1 MPTWLNQLD
10 ISLTPHK
17 GRCCVSE
24 SGHGWT
30 AFSDVH
36 CKAFQVQPFKQC
48 RFRHSNVLWSFW
60 RSKVFR
66 LNIYKKRSFSSM
78 NRVCTKL
85 RQRMTPDHLSQLL
98 LISIEGPEILSRRD
112 IVNIVYIWYK
122 KGNRRI
128 QLPDRLQWLY
138 FTWLFWATTSLW
150 LGSEVVK
157 LWSVQLF
164 YVGPMEMDRLHV
176 IVYWSLA
183 LLLTNCLVCSRLL
196 TYKNAVF

>member
-1 MPTWLNQLD
+1 MCQSQAMAGQRSVMYTVKLFECNPSNNVVFATLTYCGHSGAQRCLD
-10 ISLTPHK
+10 
-17 GRCCVSE
+17 
-24 SGHGWT
+24 
-30 AFSDVH
+30 
-36 CKAFQVQPFKQC
+36 
-48 RFRHSNVLWSFW
+48 
-60 RSKVFR
+60 
-66 LNIYKKRSFSSM
+66 YKKRSFSSM

-98 LISIEGPEILSRRD
+98 LISIEGPEVLSRRD

-138 FTWLFWATTSLW
+138 FTWLFWAKTLLW

-164 YVGPMEMDRLHV
+164 YVGQTA
-176 IVYWSLA
+176 W
-183 LLLTNCLVCSRLL
+183 NCLLKSCTLV
-196 TYKNAVF
+196 Y